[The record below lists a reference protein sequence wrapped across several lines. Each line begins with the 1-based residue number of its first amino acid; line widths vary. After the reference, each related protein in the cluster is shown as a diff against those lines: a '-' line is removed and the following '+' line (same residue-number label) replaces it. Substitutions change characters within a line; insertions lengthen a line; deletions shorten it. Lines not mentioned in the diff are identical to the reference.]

1 LSRSYISLENILKS
15 ANKALL
21 IGIGGGG
28 DIVGTIPTASLLEMF
43 GVECVYGGLSWERS
57 VLDPV
62 PGPRTY
68 EETLN
73 ARKLNDVVW
82 YANPDTTTSTGV
94 RFAESG
100 FSEVLGVDTLL
111 VDINPGPKAVAEGIL
126 GAARELG
133 ADLIIGVDVGG
144 DVIAKG
150 DEPGLMSPLA
160 DSIMVSALTRVEKE
174 IPVVIGLFGFGS
186 DGELTH
192 DELEESIKTIAQDR
206 GLLGSWGIT
215 HDALGLLERVIEVVP
230 TEASRHPTLYAK
242 GEFCDTTIRS
252 GRRNVSLSIASTVTF
267 YFSPAVIFE
276 KFSSLSRL
284 VNEARSL
291 QEANAA
297 LNSIGVKTELD
308 IEVERLKEGLE
319 ND

>member
-1 LSRSYISLENILKS
+1 MPGLHKSLENIIKN

-28 DIVGTIPTASLLEMF
+28 DIVGTIPTACLLEMF
-43 GVECVYGGLSWERS
+43 GVECIYGGLAWERS

-68 EETLN
+68 EETKN
-73 ARKLNDVVW
+73 ARKLNDIVW
-82 YANPDTTTSTGV
+82 YADADTTTSTGI

-100 FSEVLGVDTLL
+100 FSEVMGVDTLL
-111 VDINPGPKAVAEGIL
+111 INIHPGPKAVAQGL
-126 GAARELG
+126 MDAARQLN
-133 ADLIIGVDVGG
+133 ADLIVGVDVGG
-144 DVIAKG
+144 DVIARG

-160 DSIMVSALTRVEKE
+160 DSIMTSALARVEKE
-174 IPVVIGLFGFGS
+174 MPAIIGLFGFGS

-192 DELEESIKTIAQDR
+192 NELEASIKDIAQDR
-206 GLLGSWGIT
+206 GILGSWGIT
-215 HDALGLLERVIEVVP
+215 HSALDLLEKVIEVVP

-242 GEFCDTTIRS
+242 GEFSDTTIRS

-267 YFSPAVIFE
+267 YFSPSVLFE
-276 KFSSLSRL
+276 KFSALSRC
-284 VNEARSL
+284 VSEATSL
-291 QEANAA
+291 EEANAA
-297 LNSIGVKTELD
+297 LNSINIKTELD
-308 IEVERLKEGLE
+308 IEVERLREGLA